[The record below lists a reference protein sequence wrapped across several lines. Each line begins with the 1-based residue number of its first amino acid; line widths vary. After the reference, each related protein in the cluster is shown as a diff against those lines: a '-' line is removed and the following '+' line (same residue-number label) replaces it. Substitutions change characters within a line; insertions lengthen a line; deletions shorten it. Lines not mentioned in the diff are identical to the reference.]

1 MLDCIGL
8 CDFPA
13 VFLTCPDL
21 IRLLGIHHCGGTGF
35 IQYPGDDLPGVKG
48 QLVLHPVRLFW
59 VPDACQFF
67 FADQHIHVAIIVGIQ
82 NSHGIITA
90 IGAAESTPLQE
101 VFVEALYAFLEVQE
115 LDLFAV
121 GFLRVVHQFD

>member
-1 MLDCIGL
+1 MFDCIGL

-21 IRLLGIHHCGGTGF
+21 IGLLGIHHCGGTGF

-48 QLVLHPVRLFW
+48 QLVFDPVRLFW

-90 IGAAESTPLQE
+90 IGAAERAAFQE
-101 VFVEALYAFLEVQE
+101 VLVQPIRTFLKVQE
-115 LDLFAV
+115 LDFFAV